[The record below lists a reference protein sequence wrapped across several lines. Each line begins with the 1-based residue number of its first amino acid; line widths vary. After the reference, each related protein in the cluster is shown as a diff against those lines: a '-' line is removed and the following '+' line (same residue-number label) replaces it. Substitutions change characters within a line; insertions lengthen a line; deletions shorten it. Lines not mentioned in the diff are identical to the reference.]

1 MSFTCRSAILLV
13 NLPNKLTYI
22 ICNNSR
28 MGFRKIITIILVL
41 LLTSGMA
48 NCIYAQTNDSIAKKK
63 MRQLFV
69 RAYNNRRNASCLP
82 LADSLYQ
89 MAIAAHNRQAEVD
102 ALNVRFIYEFFQ
114 PNNIANVEKQMKP
127 LLAKAEEYG
136 MTNIYYQTMTNKALY
151 HLREHRYLDAIA
163 FIDKE
168 IEHARKHFFFVLRSL
183 IRTSDALRRRSL
195 RSVIKEKSS
204 FFFVLRSLIRTF
216 VGRMKQAMIF
226 AAGLGTRL
234 KPLTDTMPKALVPV
248 NGVPLLDLII
258 RRLMAQ
264 GYERFVVN
272 VHHFAQMI
280 IDHVAQQDYA
290 PLVRISDESDMLLDT
305 GGGLKKAATCFDDE
319 QSPILIHNVDILDN
333 VCYDWFARQHNDED
347 DAVLLVSERKTKR
360 YLLFDNAMRLMGW
373 KNIET
378 GEIKSPYEYIRRT
391 GLSQH
396 GEPLNMYAFSGI
408 HSFSPRLF
416 RLMERFPDKFS
427 IIDFYLSICHRA
439 HIYGCVKSDL
449 KVLDVG
455 KLNALDEAEK
465 FLNNNK

>member
-1 MSFTCRSAILLV
+1 
-13 NLPNKLTYI
+13 
-22 ICNNSR
+22 
-28 MGFRKIITIILVL
+28 
-41 LLTSGMA
+41 MA

-183 IRTSDALRRRSL
+183 IRTSDALRRRYL